1 MTLRKYVCGFER
13 KAANKISA
21 SSLVQLG
28 STGTVL
34 TQGKQQL
41 QTKPLP
47 GSGTAWC

>member
-1 MTLRKYVCGFER
+1 MCGFER
-13 KAANKISA
+13 KATSKISA

-34 TQGKQQL
+34 TQGKQL
-41 QTKPLP
+41 FQTKPLQ